1 VIQFT
6 CRTAATG
13 YVAAMDRIQWY
24 LLALVGALVGVGIL
38 VLFNGWMPFGG

>member
-6 CRTAATG
+6 CRTAVTG
-13 YVAAMDRIQWY
+13 YVAAMDQLQWI
-24 LLALVGALVGVGIL
+24 LVALVGALVGAGIL